1 MRLSEI
7 MTTRLISITR
17 KDNVLRA
24 YQILEKLPI
33 HHILVVEEGQLL
45 GIISDRD
52 VLRHVSPYLNTPHE
66 SKRDK
71 ERMLEPA
78 ENIMTQNPI
87 TISVSSAIREAA
99 KLMVKNNISL
109 LPVVDSTNTLIG
121 VISWKDV
128 LRYLAE

>member
-24 YQILEKLPI
+24 HQILQKLPI
-33 HHILVVEEGQLL
+33 RHILVVEEGKLL

-52 VLRHVSPYLNTPHE
+52 VLKYVSPYLNTPHE
-66 SKRDK
+66 TARDK
-71 ERMLEPA
+71 ERMLEPV
-78 ENIMTQNPI
+78 EIIMTKTPI
-87 TISVSSAIREAA
+87 TVPVSNGIREAA

-109 LPVVDSTNTLIG
+109 LPVVDASNTLIG
-121 VISWKDV
+121 VVSWKDV
-128 LRYLAE
+128 LRYLAD

>member
-1 MRLSEI
+1 

-17 KDNVLRA
+17 KDPVLRA
-24 YQILEKLPI
+24 HQILQKLPI

-66 SKRDK
+66 TKRDK

-78 ENIMTQNPI
+78 ESIMTKNPI
-87 TISVSSAIREAA
+87 TIPVSNGVREAA
-99 KLMVKNNISL
+99 RLMVKNNISL
-109 LPVVDSTNTLIG
+109 LPVVDASNTLIG

-128 LRYLAE
+128 LRYLAD